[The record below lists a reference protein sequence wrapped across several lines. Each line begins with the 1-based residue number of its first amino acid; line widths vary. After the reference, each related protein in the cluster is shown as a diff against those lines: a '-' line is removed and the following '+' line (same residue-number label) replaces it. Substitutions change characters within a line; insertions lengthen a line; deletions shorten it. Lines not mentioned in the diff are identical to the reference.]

1 MWARRGD
8 VLDRRHV
15 TTYITEETE
24 RLEQN
29 LMGIDG
35 ENEGDNLEDDIPD
48 VTSRTNDLH
57 I

>member
-1 MWARRGD
+1 MLLIHSIA
-8 VLDRRHV
+8 
-15 TTYITEETE
+15 EERE

-35 ENEGDNLEDDIPD
+35 ENGGDNLEDDTPD
-48 VTSRTNDLH
+48 EQDDDLV